1 MLCYNPTILP
11 IRVPIIKGDIRMS
24 TKRKIQNLSFLLA
37 VAMIGLLLFAGASLA
52 QSSLPATEPD
62 GAPAGEVAWSYNSAE
77 PSLNALPPD
86 ENPGVGVTGSTAVFS
101 YYQVSGATLRGRSSS
116 TQHVYTSA
124 GCSYVSVGT
133 ATGRILN
140 TELPIPDGSVIK
152 YLRVYYND
160 TNPSSGVKGY
170 LTRYTPGSA
179 TNDLVITGSSAA
191 FASGF
196 GYAVSTELSEV
207 VNNASYAYTLIG
219 WPDASDIKNQIC
231 GLRVAYYAPFQANLF
246 MPLMKR

>member
-1 MLCYNPTILP
+1 
-11 IRVPIIKGDIRMS
+11 MS
-24 TKRKIQNLSFLLA
+24 TSRKIHYLSIVLA
-37 VAMIGLLLFAGASLA
+37 IALPGLLVLAGVSLA

-62 GAPAGEVAWSYNSAE
+62 GALAGEVTWSYNSTE

-86 ENPGVGVTGSTAVFS
+86 DNPPVGVTGSTATFK

-116 TQHVYTSA
+116 TQHIYTSV

-133 ATGRILN
+133 GTGRILN

-160 TNPSSGVKGY
+160 TNPDSGVKGY

-179 TNDLVITGSSAA
+179 SNDLIITGSSAA
-191 FASGF
+191 YASGF
-196 GYAVSTELSEV
+196 GYVVSSELSEV
-207 VNNASYAYTLIG
+207 VNNALYVYTLIG
-219 WPDASDIKNQIC
+219 WPDVLGDKNQIC
-231 GLRVAYYAPFQANLF
+231 GLRVAYYPPFQANLF
-246 MPLMKR
+246 MPLMNR